1 MKKCLIV
8 VDYQNDF
15 VTGSLGFAKAIDL
28 ESRIAD
34 KIDEYRK
41 NGDDVIFTFDTHGE
55 NYMQTRE
62 GKFLPVEHCIAD
74 TNGHKLYGIVG
85 EKCLEGDR
93 CFCKSS
99 FGSDELYEYLKGS
112 NYSGIELVGVV
123 TNICVISNA
132 VLAKTAQ
139 SEIDVTVDA
148 SCVASND
155 DAMNEKAL
163 DVMEGLQIKVI
174 NRNGGES
181 NG

>member
-15 VTGSLGFAKAIDL
+15 VTGSLGFAKAVDL
-28 ESRIAD
+28 EGRIAC

-41 NGDDVIFTFDTHGE
+41 SGDDIIFTLDTHGK

-62 GKFLPVEHCIAD
+62 GKFLPIEHCIAG
-74 TNGHKLYGIVG
+74 TSGHELYGVVG
-85 EKCLEGDR
+85 AIRLEGDK

-99 FGSDELYEYLKGS
+99 FGSDGLYEYLKGS
-112 NYSGIELVGVV
+112 NYGGIELVGVV

-139 SEIDVTVDA
+139 PEIDVIVDA

-163 DVMEGLQIKVI
+163 DIMESLQIKVI

-181 NG
+181 YG